1 MIKKNKCW
9 EDWVVKV
16 ECTHKTSEKKETH
29 AFIDWSFYLILH
41 IRLDYSIY
49 KHPLSYTHKDWRAFK
64 QEQKKRDSFV
74 AILSIAQQTD
84 TWWLQYKENDRR
96 RRTKKEDYNNVQ

>member
-1 MIKKNKCW
+1 
-9 EDWVVKV
+9 V

-64 QEQKKRDSFV
+64 QEQKKKRF
-74 AILSIAQQTD
+74 I
-84 TWWLQYKENDRR
+84 RR
-96 RRTKKEDYNNVQ
+96 NTFNCTTNGYM